1 MRERALRVQE
11 DGLCQR
17 HYSDPDGLE
26 YVLVES
32 SVPLSL
38 ECQSTPDFD
47 HARIARERPGSY
59 RWFVAPFFE
68 VLYVAPFNHLGAL
81 SRFECA

>member
-1 MRERALRVQE
+1 MSKTLLGSGRFGIRVSGIE
-11 DGLCQR
+11 CA
-17 HYSDPDGLE
+17 PF
-26 YVLVES
+26 
-32 SVPLSL
+32 P

-47 HARIARERPGSY
+47 HARITRERPGSY